1 MQVGSKYYESYPI
14 SKIII
19 YILGICSQAEVNSAE
34 EISEENGP
42 IIEYLLVHN
51 IDSESSDLFAPNRK
65 V

>member
-1 MQVGSKYYESYPI
+1 MQVGSKYYDRYPI
-14 SKIII
+14 SQIIM
-19 YILGICSQAEVNSAE
+19 YILGLCSQAEEN
-34 EISEENGP
+34 SEENGP

>member
-19 YILGICSQAEVNSAE
+19 YILGICSQAEEN
-34 EISEENGP
+34 SEENGP